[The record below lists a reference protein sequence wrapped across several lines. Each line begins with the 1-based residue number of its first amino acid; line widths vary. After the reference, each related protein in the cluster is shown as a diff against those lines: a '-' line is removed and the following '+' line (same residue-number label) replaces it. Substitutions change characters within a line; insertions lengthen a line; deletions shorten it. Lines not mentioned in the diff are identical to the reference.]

1 MRGGKWWSMR
11 WRLLVGLVLFA
22 LSAAG
27 ARAAELRLAR
37 DDRVLVLA
45 PHPDDEALACGGLV
59 QRALK
64 MRLPVRIVFLTYG
77 DSNEWS
83 FAVYRKHP
91 VVVPRAVR
99 AMGLVRHDEAVAAD
113 RILGLGPGELTFL
126 GYPDFGTF
134 EIRTEHWGEKPP
146 LRSKLTRVTA
156 VPYAS
161 AFRPG
166 APYKGEEILRDLST
180 LLRDFRPTKVFV
192 SHPADH
198 NPDHRAL
205 YLFTRVALWDL
216 EVELAPALFPYLVH
230 YGGWPAPRGLRAAEA
245 LTPPLLAPPA
255 TWSSLEV
262 PPSAR
267 ARKRA
272 ALQAHA
278 TQYRYSADYLLSF
291 VRANELFGD
300 FPVLAPGAPP
310 EPAGTVRSDPP
321 EELTPAERA
330 AFVGVE
336 WRAVRL
342 EGDALVVSTVLSR
355 PLAEAVEASFY
366 LFGYR
371 RDRSFGRMP
380 KLRVEVGMLG
390 HRVLDQDRHLD
401 GDTVE
406 VVREARAIAVRVPL
420 AALGRPERA
429 FVSARTS
436 VAEVPL
442 DWTSWRVLELP
453 APR

>member
-1 MRGGKWWSMR
+1 MAATGASGAE
-11 WRLLVGLVLFA
+11 VGL
-22 LSAAG
+22 
-27 ARAAELRLAR
+27 RR

-45 PHPDDEALACGGLV
+45 PHPDDEVLACGGLI
-59 QRALK
+59 QRAVK
-64 MRLPVRIVFLTYG
+64 MRLPVRVVFLTYG

-83 FAVYRKHP
+83 FAVYRRHP
-91 VVVPRAVR
+91 VLLPRAAR
-99 AMGLVRHDEAVAAD
+99 AMGLVRHDEAVAAG
-113 RILGLGPGELTFL
+113 RVLGLGADRLVFL

-134 EIRTEHWGEKPP
+134 EMWTEHWGGKPP
-146 LRSKLTRVTA
+146 LRSPLTRVTA
-156 VPYAS
+156 VPYAN

-166 APYKGEEILRDLST
+166 APYKGEEVLRDLT
-180 LLRDFRPTKVFV
+180 ALLRDFRPTKVFV

-216 EVELAPALFPYLVH
+216 EGELAPALFPYLVH
-230 YGGWPAPRGLRAAEA
+230 HRGWPVPRGLHPAEA
-245 LTPPLLAPPA
+245 LAPPPLAPPA
-255 TWSSLEV
+255 AWVSLPV

-267 ARKRA
+267 ARKQA
-272 ALQAHA
+272 ALRAHA
-278 TQYRYSADYLLSF
+278 TQFRYSADYLLSF

-300 FPVLAPGAPP
+300 FPALAPGAGP
-310 EPAGTVRSDPP
+310 EPTGRASSDPP
-321 EELTPAERA
+321 EELTGAERA

-336 WRAVRL
+336 WRAVRV
-342 EGDALVVSTVLSR
+342 ERDALVVSTALSR

-371 RDRSFGRMP
+371 HDRPFARMP

-390 HRVLDQDRHLD
+390 HRVLDEDRHVE
-401 GDTVE
+401 GDPVE
-406 VVREARAIAVRVPL
+406 VVRQERAIAVRVPL

-453 APR
+453 AER

>member
-99 AMGLVRHDEAVAAD
+99 AMGLVRHDEAVAAA

-134 EIRTEHWGEKPP
+134 EIWTEHWGEKPP

-161 AFRPG
+161 AFCPG

-216 EVELAPALFPYLVH
+216 ELAPALFPYLVH
-230 YGGWPAPRGLRAAEA
+230 YKGWPAPRGLRAGEA
-245 LTPPLLAPPA
+245 LAPPPLA
-255 TWSSLEV
+255 PVAAWTSLPV

-300 FPVLAPGAPP
+300 FPVLAPGASAPL
-310 EPAGTVRSDPP
+310 EPAGAVRSDPP
-321 EELTPAERA
+321 AELTPAERA

-371 RDRSFGRMP
+371 RDRPFGRMP

-401 GDTVE
+401 GGTVE

-453 APR
+453 ARR

>member
-1 MRGGKWWSMR
+1 M
-11 WRLLVGLVLFA
+11 
-22 LSAAG
+22 
-27 ARAAELRLAR
+27 
-37 DDRVLVLA
+37 
-45 PHPDDEALACGGLV
+45 
-59 QRALK
+59 
-64 MRLPVRIVFLTYG
+64 
-77 DSNEWS
+77 
-83 FAVYRKHP
+83 
-91 VVVPRAVR
+91 
-99 AMGLVRHDEAVAAD
+99 
-113 RILGLGPGELTFL
+113 
-126 GYPDFGTF
+126 
-134 EIRTEHWGEKPP
+134 PP
-146 LRSKLTRVTA
+146 
-156 VPYAS
+156 P
-161 AFRPG
+161 
-166 APYKGEEILRDLST
+166 
-180 LLRDFRPTKVFV
+180 
-192 SHPADH
+192 
-198 NPDHRAL
+198 
-205 YLFTRVALWDL
+205 
-216 EVELAPALFPYLVH
+216 
-230 YGGWPAPRGLRAAEA
+230 
-245 LTPPLLAPPA
+245 
-255 TWSSLEV
+255 
-262 PPSAR
+262 AR

-278 TQYRYSADYLLSF
+278 TQFRYSADYLLSF

-371 RDRSFGRMP
+371 RDRPFGRMP